1 MSHCDQSWG
10 LCLHTLSFVG
20 ANTPPPDPPPHLRF
34 RCPWLLN
41 VAKRRSQSCHA
52 VNHIHAHALQYIR
65 LHKHITRFVTA
76 GEKDLKTDDSASEN
90 PNRDDADLHE
100 EFESNISLPGSKIRY
115 AKHCRSL
122 KRFLDQ
128 NFRCYQFDI
137 IENVKISK
145 YRYRQSQVLNFSKT
159 DTNIRVHTSVFESFL
174 TVHCSTKIGLRP

>member
-1 MSHCDQSWG
+1 MP
-10 LCLHTLSFVG
+10 LSQ
-20 ANTPPPDPPPHLRF
+20 TPTHLRF
-34 RCPWLLN
+34 RCSWLLYI
-41 VAKRRSQSCHA
+41 ATRRLQSCHA

-122 KRFLDQ
+122 KGFLDQ

-159 DTNIRVHTSVFESFL
+159 DTNIRVHTSVFESFS